1 MKHSFILA
9 LILTSLLACAQ
20 TSSEK
25 QEPKQ
30 VNAKAAS
37 QKQEKKKDPLA
48 ATITVQEVARIAL
61 LQADKMMSYAQGK
74 NTQNLADAQKALAGA
89 HYLYRT
95 EKFKEAQIKAVKA
108 KLMVEEQMFSKK
120 NKNK

>member
-30 VNAKAAS
+30 VNTKAAS